1 MENKLPQLSNRSIVA
16 LLIIIP
22 VACLLALIVTII
34 IIPTMSWPPDPPL
47 IAATIVGPI
56 IIVGFMIYGANLRDE
71 RTVQVSDKAARN
83 GFMFILYVIPILLVV
98 LSVTGASFET
108 LMVLLI
114 VCLGMIAV
122 AGISAFYYYHR

>member
-1 MENKLPQLSNRSIVA
+1 MENKLPRLSNRTIVY
-16 LLIIIP
+16 LLFIPPIACLLVLIVLKIIIP
-22 VACLLALIVTII
+22 SR
-34 IIPTMSWPPDPPL
+34 PWPPDPL
-47 IAATIVGPI
+47 SIVAAIIGPI
-56 IIVGFMIYGANLRDE
+56 ILVGFMIYGANLRDE